1 MKSKCR
7 PVVALELD
15 IELVVDAIVAKLRP
29 ILEGKAKG
37 MASKSGTPFNKL
49 VVQRMLAVTWPDV
62 ERGIVAYEKRNVV
75 S

>member
-15 IELVVDAIVAKLRP
+15 IELVAKLRP